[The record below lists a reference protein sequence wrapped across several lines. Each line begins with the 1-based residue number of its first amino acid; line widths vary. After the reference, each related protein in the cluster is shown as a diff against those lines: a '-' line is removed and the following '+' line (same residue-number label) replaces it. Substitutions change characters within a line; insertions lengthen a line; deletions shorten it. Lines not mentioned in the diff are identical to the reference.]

1 MSNVDIVPETLEQIQ
16 KDFQRRFQKDATV
29 KRIYELIKQNA
40 VDYEDANEFA
50 IRLGEM
56 LSESLKTFITVDTLP
71 EGRMWYNIASRIMT
85 PTLSTNHALI
95 SDVCYYAQKAVND
108 KAGISLKV
116 IQPALNTN
124 KIEGFVDK
132 LSNAEDFES
141 VQWML
146 EEPVVN
152 YSQSVVDDSIRDNM
166 EFHAKSGLSPKIVR
180 KLGANE
186 TRTAVRGK
194 TKTKYK
200 IPCRW
205 CESLAG
211 VWNYLDMP
219 DFVADNIFRR
229 HEYCRC
235 TVEYIDAE
243 KKQDVWTKRIYDLDR
258 EERIQYSQQSTNES
272 REDRI
277 NRLGN

>member
-132 LSNAEDFES
+132 LSNAEDFKNVEY
-141 VQWML
+141 ML
-146 EEPVVN
+146 GEPVVN
-152 YSQSVVDDSIRDNM
+152 YSMSVVDDSIKVNAD
-166 EFHAKSGLSPKIVR
+166 FHANAGLTPIIRRRTGSHEVKTEQKKPYR
-180 KLGANE
+180 KYA
-186 TRTAVRGK
+186 
-194 TKTKYK
+194 
-200 IPCRW
+200 IPCKW
-205 CESLAG
+205 CQSLEG
-211 VWNYLDMP
+211 VYNYFDMP
-219 DFVADNIFRR
+219 DYVADNIFRK
-229 HEYCRC
+229 HEGCRC
-235 TVEYIDAE
+235 IIEYIDAE
-243 KKQDVWTKRIYDLDR
+243 KKQDAHSKVKYDLSR
-258 EERIQYSQQSTNES
+258 EDRIQLSQMQSTETAQ
-272 REDRI
+272 DRI
-277 NRLGN
+277 NRLG

>member
-124 KIEGFVDK
+124 KIEGFVDV
-132 LSNAEDFES
+132 LSNAEDFTNVEY
-141 VQWML
+141 ML
-146 EEPVVN
+146 GEPVVN
-152 YSQSVVDDSIRDNM
+152 YSMSVVDDSIKANAD
-166 EFHAKSGLSPKIVR
+166 FHANAGLTPIIRRRTGPHEVKPEQKKPYR
-180 KLGANE
+180 KYA
-186 TRTAVRGK
+186 
-194 TKTKYK
+194 
-200 IPCRW
+200 IPCKW
-205 CESLAG
+205 CQSLEG
-211 VWNYLDMP
+211 VYKYFDMP
-219 DFVADNIFRR
+219 DYVADNIFRK
-229 HEYCRC
+229 HEGCRC
-235 TVEYIDAE
+235 IIEYIDAE
-243 KKQDVWTKRIYDLDR
+243 KKQDAHSKVKYDLSR
-258 EERIQYSQQSTNES
+258 EDRIQFSQMQSTEAAQ
-272 REDRI
+272 DRI
-277 NRLGN
+277 NRLG